1 MPIPHYACKLMWHH
15 DIEKTI
21 IQAMLVLDDERMN
34 DMIPISI
41 SRELQTLL
49 EDHVLILFNG
59 AWHRLHL

>member
-1 MPIPHYACKLMWHH
+1 MWHH